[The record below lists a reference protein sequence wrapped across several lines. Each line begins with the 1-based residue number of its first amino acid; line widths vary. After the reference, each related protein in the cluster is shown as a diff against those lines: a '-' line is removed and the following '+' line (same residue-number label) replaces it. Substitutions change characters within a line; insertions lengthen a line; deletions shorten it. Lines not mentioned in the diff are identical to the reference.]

1 MGNAAFVCTYI
12 DPCNTLCN
20 KRQILFN
27 NSEWESPVL
36 IDNNSQRVSQTQ
48 ENPNSK
54 NVKLSFGKNSINEI
68 DANHK
73 NNRGSIINSN
83 INTNVYSGL
92 NSAIPNPKNN
102 SNNMN
107 NASNKIPVKKNN
119 QNNNV
124 SSFNSL
130 NKKKQNQN
138 EIKEIKQTKE
148 DIPNSKNVSTI
159 KENEI
164 KSIEE
169 EEEEDE
175 NEVNENKNKQQ
186 INKDIEE
193 IYEIKMDISN
203 NEVNN

>member
-27 NSEWESPVL
+27 NSEWESPIL

-48 ENPNSK
+48 EIPNSK

-68 DANHK
+68 DVNHK

-92 NSAIPNPKNN
+92 NSVIPNPKNN

-107 NASNKIPVKKNN
+107 NTSNKIPVKKNN
-119 QNNNV
+119 QQKRTLQSVLFLRSGFCSNP
-124 SSFNSL
+124 
-130 NKKKQNQN
+130 K
-138 EIKEIKQTKE
+138 
-148 DIPNSKNVSTI
+148 STQKHQLRTSYSDFPI
-159 KENEI
+159 LPELPEWHPSAHRSVRPRSGGRSQWWRGRACWAGAANARAG
-164 KSIEE
+164 
-169 EEEEDE
+169 
-175 NEVNENKNKQQ
+175 
-186 INKDIEE
+186 
-193 IYEIKMDISN
+193 
-203 NEVNN
+203 